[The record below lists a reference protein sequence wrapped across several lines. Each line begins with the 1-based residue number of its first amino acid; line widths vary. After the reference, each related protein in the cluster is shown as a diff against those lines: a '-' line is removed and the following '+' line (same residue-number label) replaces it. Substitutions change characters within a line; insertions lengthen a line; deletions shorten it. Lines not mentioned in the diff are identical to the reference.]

1 MKIIFIKITKKK
13 KTKIG
18 NFKIKNK
25 QNKNIKQKRN
35 TILESLISY
44 FDNLGKEDFIS
55 Y

>member
-1 MKIIFIKITKKK
+1 MKSIFIKITKKK